1 MGAQGNPGD
10 GAGLIRAFI
19 KRTLRTSWQFASPSV
34 FSGNVFCIIKVYEC
48 LNYVHCLVCELQSLI
63 FKGQVD
69 DR

>member
-10 GAGLIRAFI
+10 GAGLIRVFI
-19 KRTLRTSWQFASPSV
+19 KRTLMTSWQFASLSV
-34 FSGNVFCIIKVYEC
+34 FSGNMCIINVYEC
-48 LNYVHCLVCELQSLI
+48 LNYVHCFVCELQSLI